1 MVTAL
6 LEIYHFN
13 AKVQHF
19 SAQRF
24 AGTHWTG
31 SKTRRVLPE
40 VLDSRCRATA
50 ARMLD
55 SDAQQFANPL
65 AASCSSLGR

>member
-6 LEIYHFN
+6 LEIYHFHV
-13 AKVQHF
+13 KVQHF

-24 AGTHWTG
+24 ADTHWTT
-31 SKTRRVLPE
+31 SKMRRVLPE
-40 VLDSRCRATA
+40 VFDSRCRATA

-55 SDAQQFANPL
+55 SSAQ
-65 AASCSSLGR
+65 